1 MTEKGKK
8 AIIYSVFGTVTLLV
22 GYAFYSIRKQIQLAK
37 QMKVSFG
44 GAKMLPNVGKDV
56 GVKIILAVQN
66 KSSLTIMA
74 DLLNF
79 DVYVNGIYVN
89 KILQKTSQKISPN
102 GSSNVEFN
110 VYFNPLEIMQGLKVE
125 DLLKAL
131 DYKKI
136 KLRIVGYVSGSVDGI
151 TFSNFPFEV
160 EETLGSLIG
169 K

>member
-1 MTEKGKK
+1 MTEKSKN
-8 AIIYSVFGTVTLLV
+8 AIIYSIFGTVTLLL
-22 GYAFYSIRKQIQLAK
+22 GYAFYSINRQIKLAK
-37 QMKVSFG
+37 QMRVTFG
-44 GAKMLPNVGKDV
+44 GAKMIPNVGRDV
-56 GVKIILAVQN
+56 GVKIILSVEN
-66 KSSLTIMA
+66 KSSLEIMA
-74 DLLNF
+74 DTLNF

-89 KILQKTSQKISPN
+89 KILQKTSQKIKPEAK
-102 GSSNVEFN
+102 SNVEFN
-110 VYFNPLEIMQGLKVE
+110 VYFNPLEILQGLKVE

-160 EETLGSLIG
+160 EETLGNLIS